1 MSTKTAPTVITG
13 IAVFLLLGAGAMVLF
28 FHPLYGDPNNF
39 ADAQHQ
45 CMQTEDAS
53 CAAAAIVSALSYRN
67 IRISEHTAAAAV
79 GTNRYGTFVNV
90 AAQAVQKMLGA
101 GYTASVINQLPDPH
115 PDELL
120 MVEINDNY
128 PVYHMICADGTATG
142 WVVNDPLKHAPEV
155 WTVADMQKSFATVD
169 VNSHMIAI
177 EIKP

>member
-1 MSTKTAPTVITG
+1 MSARLVVSTI
-13 IAVFLLLGAGAMVLF
+13 GAAALAIGGALVLF

-67 IRISEHTAAAAV
+67 IRISEHTAAAAA
-79 GTNRYGTFVNV
+79 GTTRYGTFVNV
-90 AAQAVQKMLGA
+90 AAQAVQKMLGDK
-101 GYTASVINQLPDPH
+101 YTITVINQLPDPH

-120 MVEINDNY
+120 IVEINDNY
-128 PVYHMICADGTATG
+128 PVYHIICADGTATG

-155 WTVADMQKSFATVD
+155 WTVTDMQKSFVT
-169 VNSHMIAI
+169 AI